1 MIAGALLLAG
11 LGALWRISLWRRGR
25 AARVYLV
32 AGLLALPKRYLVDL
46 HEVVA
51 RDRKVARMHVATA
64 GGLVAASLLILPIHL
79 FGLDS
84 PVLAWLLLGALAVML
99 VGALLALKRRIDK
112 TPARL
117 SKGAWDRFPMRLIL
131 FVIGFAILTLPVAGL
146 ISAEPLH
153 WAWQIVLGAAIFTAL
168 GEIAAGPWGRPMKHA
183 FTGAL
188 HLAYHPRPERFGGGA
203 ISSDLRPLDLE
214 SEKLGVEKPGDFPW
228 NRLLG
233 FDACV
238 QCGRCEVA
246 CPAFAAGQPLNP
258 KKLVQD
264 LVVGFSDAESDAGY
278 AGSPHPQ
285 RPIGQAT
292 GASDKPIVPE
302 LIDPATLWACTTCR
316 ACVVECPM
324 MIEHVDA
331 IIDLRRFL
339 TLEKGATPGKGA
351 QVLEELRATDNPQG
365 ADPASRLDW
374 TADLKLPLV
383 SDTAKVD
390 VLLWVGDAAFDL
402 RNRRSLRSLVRL
414 LRAAEVDF
422 AVLGEAELD
431 CGDLARRLGDEATFQ
446 DLARRNI
453 ESLARVRFARIVTA
467 DPHALH
473 ILKNEYPALGG
484 RYEVVHHTTF
494 LAELFKAGKLKLRP
508 AKGARLT
515 YHDPCYLG
523 RYNGEFDAP
532 RALLRALGAELTE
545 MTRSGPRSRCC
556 GGGGGAPVTD
566 IPGERRIPDMRMAD
580 VRETAADVVAV
591 ACPNCMTMLEGVV
604 QPRAE
609 VKDLA
614 ELLAEALEESP

>member
-1 MIAGALLLAG
+1 MIGGALLLAL

-25 AARVYLV
+25 AAKVDLV
-32 AGLLALPKRYLVDL
+32 GGLLALPKRYLVDL

-51 RDRKVARMHVATA
+51 RDRYIANTHVATA
-64 GGLVAASLLILPIHL
+64 GGFVLASLLILPVFL
-79 FGLDS
+79 FGLHVALLEWALTA
-84 PVLAWLLLGALAVML
+84 VLFVVA
-99 VGALLALKRRIDK
+99 VGALFVAARRRRNR
-112 TPARL
+112 PARL
-117 SKGAWDRFPMRLIL
+117 SKGPWNRLPFSLFAFVSGFSLLIL
-131 FVIGFAILTLPVAGL
+131 TASPSPQSYALTAIGLLLALWGLAELFVGMT
-146 ISAEPLH
+146 
-153 WAWQIVLGAAIFTAL
+153 
-168 GEIAAGPWGRPMKHA
+168 WGGPMKHA
-183 FTGAL
+183 FAGAL
-188 HLAYHPRPERFGGGA
+188 HLAFHPRPERFGKDA
-203 ISSDLRPLDLE
+203 ISSDLQPLDLTAG
-214 SEKLGVEKPGDFPW
+214 KLGVETPADFAW

-238 QCGRCEVA
+238 QCGRCEAA

-258 KKLVQD
+258 KKLIQD
-264 LVVGFSDAESDAGY
+264 LVVGFTGPGDDSNY
-278 AGSPHPQ
+278 AGSPYPG
-285 RPIGQAT
+285 RPIGRAK
-292 GASDKPIVPE
+292 GAPNHAIVPD
-302 LIDPATLWACTTCR
+302 LVDPATLWSCTTCR
-316 ACVVECPM
+316 ACVAECPM

-331 IIDLRRFL
+331 IVDLRRFL
-339 TLEKGATPGKGA
+339 TLEQGATPGKGA
-351 QVLEELRATDNPQG
+351 EVLEELRATDNPQG
-365 ADPASRLDW
+365 ADPGSRLDW
-374 TADLKLPLV
+374 AADLKLPLAGD
-383 SDTAKVD
+383 SAGID

-431 CGDLARRLGDEATFQ
+431 CGDLARRLGDEAIFQ

-453 ESLARVRFARIVTA
+453 ETLARVRFARIVTA
-467 DPHALH
+467 DPHAFHVLR
-473 ILKNEYPALGG
+473 NEYPALGG
-484 RYEVVHHTTF
+484 RYQVMHHTTF
-494 LAELFKAGKLKLRP
+494 LAELIEANRLKLRP
-508 AKGARLT
+508 AKGLRLT

-545 MTRSGPRSRCC
+545 MARSGPRSRCC

-580 VRETAADVVAV
+580 VRETAAEVVAV

-614 ELLAEALEESP
+614 ELLADALEGEAS